1 MYLDHRSAKSREVE
15 REATERYPAQKKKGR
30 FLLRDFALP
39 VPIFGDPVRF
49 PDHNFRFPRITQD
62 SRTYARA
69 LLALLRSLSPQEL
82 SHRHLSPVAWPE
94 SRCRFSK
101 MTVCL
106 LSPLEDRS
114 SVETNTTPEHGLRKG
129 SQMIFC
135 CGNNVV

>member
-1 MYLDHRSAKSREVE
+1 MRGGLESYL
-15 REATERYPAQKKKGR
+15 AQKKKGR
-30 FLLRDFALP
+30 FLLRDLALP
-39 VPIFGDPVRF
+39 VPIFGDPVRR
-49 PDHNFRFPRITQD
+49 PDHNFRFPRITRH
-62 SRTYARA
+62 SRTCVRA

-82 SHRHLSPVAWPE
+82 PHRHLSPVAWSE

-101 MTVCL
+101 MTACL

-114 SVETNTTPEHGLRKG
+114 SVETKTTPEHRVRKG